1 MDDVRTTG
9 QATATAATKIEARG
23 VQVYYGTNHALR
35 DVDVTILDKAVTA
48 FIG

>member
-1 MDDVRTTG
+1 MNDMTRTALDI
-9 QATATAATKIEARG
+9 ATESAKIEARG